1 IRPAAQAA
9 RLRGAARLDR
19 RGGCLF
25 RRPFLF
31 RVFAITLTRLRAEHL
46 RRRISVSYRVLC
58 QPQSSSAARVI
69 GSREFAFASVIFRAL
84 EELKAWDCIRTVH
97 DFEADDTFCCIAFAL
112 GNRRRCRRI
121 ERSAMRAEESATF

>member
-1 IRPAAQAA
+1 AAQ
-9 RLRGAARLDR
+9 LRRVAPLDR
-19 RGGCLF
+19 RGARLL

-31 RVFAITLTRLRAEHL
+31 RVFAIMLTRLRAEHL

-84 EELKAWDCIRTVH
+84 EELKARYCVRTVH
-97 DFEADDTFCCIAFAL
+97 DFEADDTFCCIAFGL

-121 ERSAMRAEESATF
+121 ECSAMRAEESATF